1 METLVAA
8 AVGALAVACGAVLE
22 ARDRPARAWRL
33 LWRLSPL
40 GERVRPWL
48 AALAGYVL
56 GGIGVALY
64 FRTLPDLLAGL
75 VFLLPLG
82 AASAGGQEESGLAW
96 WYWIFAAL
104 AAFYSLLRAGSANR
118 RLDAETASV
127 PGD

>member
-8 AVGALAVACGAVLE
+8 VVGALAVAVATLLE
-22 ARDRPARAWRL
+22 ARGRPDRVWRL
-33 LWRLSPL
+33 LRRLPPL

-64 FRTLPDLLAGL
+64 FRTVPDLLAGL
-75 VFLLPLG
+75 AFVLPLG
-82 AASAGGQEESGLAW
+82 AASAGGPEDSGLAW

-104 AAFYSLLRAGSANR
+104 SALYALLRAGSANR
-118 RLDAETASV
+118 RLEEEAAPV
-127 PGD
+127 PAA